1 MKKSDLTKTEWS
13 IMNICW
19 AQGEVT
25 ARTIYDESLKEKK
38 RGYQTVK
45 TMLDRLAG
53 KGFLS
58 RKKFG
63 PLWLYK
69 PAVSRAK
76 VMGGAI
82 DSFVSTV
89 LDNTFT
95 PLLMHFA
102 DKEKLSPK
110 EIKALKK
117 LFKENKKEK

>member
-19 AQGEVT
+19 KQGEVT

-45 TMLDRLAG
+45 TMLDRLAN

-76 VMGGAI
+76 IMSGAI
-82 DSFVSTV
+82 ESFVSTV

-102 DKEKLSPK
+102 ETEKLSPK
-110 EIKALKK
+110 EIKTLKK
-117 LFKENKKEK
+117 LLKENK